1 MSSEMM
7 FSYVFPNALH
17 GNVPLVSITLRVV
30 IGQSSLH
37 RLAILRVGVLLPG
50 IFLMVNVGLGKIYGF
65 RLGSPSC
72 VVSAGRDMTG
82 GSYD

>member
-1 MSSEMM
+1 MNSEMTLSY
-7 FSYVFPNALH
+7 FSQTARSRPCAYLSPRGLF
-17 GNVPLVSITLRVV
+17 VS
-30 IGQSSLH
+30 QSSLH